1 MIMSYPSGPA
11 RYDCT
16 GPEWMELFRS
26 RRQAEEIWTKI
37 QKVQGSKINL
47 HVIFILIIEC

>member
-37 QKVQGSKINL
+37 QKVQGWIRNKFACFFYFSY
-47 HVIFILIIEC
+47 